1 MLLMFVESD
10 RKAPTSTGPAIWKE
24 REKWHLPALSS
35 PGTCTPGTSPSAL
48 KLDSKS
54 PSYKI
59 QAFLNCCSVCVGLR
73 ASEPF
78 KRRVSHCPLDLPN
91 ISLLSFKARHHGN
104 FLFGADAIGCRA
116 QREAWAPH
124 SSEGNPMVVIFFWL
138 WVTVLGMWVLM
149 RSHLFSS
156 SASQCDHVYIYTLS
170 C

>member
-1 MLLMFVESD
+1 MLLMFMESD
-10 RKAPTSTGPAIWKE
+10 SKAPTSTGPAIWRE
-24 REKWHLPALSS
+24 RKKMAPTSTFIPWYMYP
-35 PGTCTPGTSPSAL
+35 CTSPSAL

-78 KRRVSHCPLDLPN
+78 KRRVSHCTLDLPN

-104 FLFGADAIGCRA
+104 FISGADAIGYRA

-138 WVTVLGMWVLM
+138 WVTILGMWVLM

-156 SASQCDHVYIYTLS
+156 SASQCDHVYIYT
-170 C
+170 